1 MCSKRIDI
9 PVSPSC
15 IRQSTLLV
23 TIARGN
29 LASKGFEN
37 IVDGDRHGIRF
48 LGTHC

>member
-1 MCSKRIDI
+1 MCSKRINI
-9 PVSPSC
+9 TVSPSC

-29 LASKGFEN
+29 LPSEGFED
-37 IVDGDRHGIRF
+37 IVDGDQHGIRV